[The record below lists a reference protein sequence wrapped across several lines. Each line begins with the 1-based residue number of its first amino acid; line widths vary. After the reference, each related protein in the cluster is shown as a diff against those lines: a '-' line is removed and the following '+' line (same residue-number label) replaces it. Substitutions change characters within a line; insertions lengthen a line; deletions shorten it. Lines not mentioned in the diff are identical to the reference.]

1 MRPERVVVVVP
12 ARDEER
18 DLPACLAG
26 LLVAVANSPVPA
38 WIVVVDD
45 ASLDATAEVARTRLA
60 PPHRVVVG
68 PGRDVG
74 SARRHGVAVAVGDDV
89 DPRRV
94 WVASTDA
101 DTVVPPDWL
110 VRQVGHATAGTDAVA
125 GVVTLGDAP
134 AALAAAFRT
143 RYGHRSGGPHPHLHA
158 ANLGIRLSTL
168 RAAGSWQPVG
178 HAEEHDLWRR
188 LPPGA
193 QVVADSSLV
202 VTTSARLHGR
212 APIGFADDLAR
223 LWSSVGAV
231 G

>member
-1 MRPERVVVVVP
+1 MRPDRVVVVVP

-26 LLVAVANSPVPA
+26 LLVAVANSPAPA
-38 WIVVVDD
+38 RIVVVDD
-45 ASLDATAEVARTRLA
+45 ASLDATATVARTRLA
-60 PPHRVVVG
+60 PPHQVVEG

-94 WVASTDA
+94 WIASTDA

-110 VRQVGHATAGTDAVA
+110 VRQVRHAAAGTDAVA

-134 AALAAAFRT
+134 AALVAAFRT
-143 RYGHRSGGPHPHLHA
+143 RYGHHTDGTHRHLHA

-168 RAAGSWQPVG
+168 QAAGSWRSAG

-188 LPPGA
+188 LPPGTR
-193 QVVADSSLV
+193 VVADSALV
-202 VTTSARLHGR
+202 VTTSARLQGR
-212 APIGFADDLAR
+212 APIGFAADLAR
-223 LWSSVGAV
+223 LWSAV
-231 G
+231 GVVG